1 MISKHRRRNLS
12 EKDRRMP
19 IMIKLG
25 GVVTAAEI
33 LSRLKVNTADEV
45 ATDLKQRDEGLA
57 QKVLDEMLPFERLA
71 QADSRS
77 LQTLI
82 REAEAPTLMLALAG
96 AAKDTRNAFLG
107 CLSSRAR
114 LHLIEEM
121 SLIGHARRTDVEE
134 ARKSLSRLAR
144 KLANQDR
151 FTLPKDAYVR

>member
-1 MISKHRRRNLS
+1 
-12 EKDRRMP
+12 MP